1 MASSGF
7 FYITPVSCC
16 MEKKPAG
23 SVRSRT
29 NRPVHLEPLYDSH
42 EVADQYRGSEK
53 SLHRGA
59 RKGII
64 PAVKCGRLWRFRKS
78 AIDRWINSRAAS

>member
-1 MASSGF
+1 MD
-7 FYITPVSCC
+7 
-16 MEKKPAG
+16 KKPAG

-42 EVADQYRGSEK
+42 EVAAQYKISEK
-53 SLHRGA
+53 SLHRWA
-59 RKGII
+59 RMGMI

-78 AIDRWINSRAAS
+78 AIDRWMNSRIAS

>member
-1 MASSGF
+1 MD
-7 FYITPVSCC
+7 
-16 MEKKPAG
+16 KKPAG

-42 EVADQYRGSEK
+42 EVATQYRISEK
-53 SLHRGA
+53 SLHRWA
-59 RKGII
+59 RMGMI

-78 AIDRWINSRAAS
+78 AIDRWMNSRMAS